1 MKGLFSVTLGFLA
14 AAILSSPAHGS
25 DGFKYLQEKSY
36 SVYHAIETGV
46 AGTRAFSN
54 EPPCTSCQPEETQNS
69 VLQAILGP
77 LSPIR
82 TDILSRDSGR
92 TVVAALPTWLPVPA
106 PGAIP
111 MVIDADSF
119 VDTWINTDP
128 NTLGITRI
136 ILGKSNGNMTVHAF
150 GSCEPIDC
158 DWDTVT
164 VPYTGNPF
172 TAVYVPTYAIYT
184 LTIQLLEDGTLLV
197 HNSTVFTDGSGRPDI
212 ESDYTFHRQT
222 ICVDDDNTS
231 GVEDGSQLYPYNT
244 ISEGIAAAISGQ
256 IVRVLPGR
264 YAETVDMKDGVSVL
278 GSGADSTVID
288 RGGSGFGVTCVGI
301 GSGTL
306 LSGFTITNANM
317 GIYCQYSNLSLREN
331 TIVNIDPSSFLAD
344 GIRLDNSSPLIQNN
358 VIYHVGG
365 IGIRGQGYSEP
376 RIINNTIYD
385 YRYYAGIS
393 FAALDVGAV
402 SPVIKNNI
410 VVRGNTEPVGGIL
423 WRSPASPVVSY
434 NDVFDP
440 ANVAD
445 GDSYYAF
452 HDGTAWSQVPG
463 GIGALSEDPSFTDV
477 ARGDFH
483 LVPGSPCV
491 DAGDPD
497 AAYNDL
503 DGSRN
508 DMGAFGGQR
517 LDPGVATHSG
527 SGFIFTG
534 IGKVPI
540 TEIVSD
546 PSDPSYGLLRVSD
559 AVADD
564 LSIQKFTDAALGG
577 YLWLRG
583 LFGAD
588 DDVDYYQVLVAPYG
602 TSSSVALDDPL
613 VKTQF
618 TINSDATITRTQIQM
633 GPQTVGGVPNVYLLN
648 KEGYWTFTDLRLIW
662 NTTGLNGK
670 YTVTYKAFR
679 LLGDGTLD
687 EVILPPNDLDQFT
700 IEINNRPVEFRI
712 DNIAYADHTP
722 ISECEK
728 IAFPHLGDASLIFTI
743 TAWHPDGF
751 LKDFRLNCYWGNNRY
766 GGQFVADQYAGS
778 NDGMPPMWQ
787 GVLNYELPPLLPR
800 NSGGEVMDWHTCP
813 YGFYLSG
820 SARITDGVDYLRWGS
835 DNMYQSVV
843 LTGEEPATPTPTPEP
858 TPLFTPTPEPV
869 TVQDWQIY

>member
-1 MKGLFSVTLGFLA
+1 
-14 AAILSSPAHGS
+14 
-25 DGFKYLQEKSY
+25 
-36 SVYHAIETGV
+36 
-46 AGTRAFSN
+46 
-54 EPPCTSCQPEETQNS
+54 
-69 VLQAILGP
+69 
-77 LSPIR
+77 
-82 TDILSRDSGR
+82 
-92 TVVAALPTWLPVPA
+92 
-106 PGAIP
+106 
-111 MVIDADSF
+111 
-119 VDTWINTDP
+119 
-128 NTLGITRI
+128 
-136 ILGKSNGNMTVHAF
+136 
-150 GSCEPIDC
+150 
-158 DWDTVT
+158 
-164 VPYTGNPF
+164 
-172 TAVYVPTYAIYT
+172 
-184 LTIQLLEDGTLLV
+184 
-197 HNSTVFTDGSGRPDI
+197 
-212 ESDYTFHRQT
+212 
-222 ICVDDDNTS
+222 
-231 GVEDGSQLYPYNT
+231 
-244 ISEGIAAAISGQ
+244 
-256 IVRVLPGR
+256 
-264 YAETVDMKDGVSVL
+264 
-278 GSGADSTVID
+278 
-288 RGGSGFGVTCVGI
+288 
-301 GSGTL
+301 
-306 LSGFTITNANM
+306 
-317 GIYCQYSNLSLREN
+317 
-331 TIVNIDPSSFLAD
+331 
-344 GIRLDNSSPLIQNN
+344 
-358 VIYHVGG
+358 
-365 IGIRGQGYSEP
+365 
-376 RIINNTIYD
+376 
-385 YRYYAGIS
+385 
-393 FAALDVGAV
+393 
-402 SPVIKNNI
+402 
-410 VVRGNTEPVGGIL
+410 
-423 WRSPASPVVSY
+423 
-434 NDVFDP
+434 
-440 ANVAD
+440 
-445 GDSYYAF
+445 
-452 HDGTAWSQVPG
+452 
-463 GIGALSEDPSFTDV
+463 
-477 ARGDFH
+477 
-483 LVPGSPCV
+483 V